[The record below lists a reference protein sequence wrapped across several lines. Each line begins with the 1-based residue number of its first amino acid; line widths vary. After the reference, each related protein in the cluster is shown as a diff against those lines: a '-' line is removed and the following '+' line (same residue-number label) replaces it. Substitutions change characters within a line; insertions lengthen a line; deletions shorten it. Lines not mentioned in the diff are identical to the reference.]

1 MDKDR
6 ESGSVSRK
14 NPAFIA
20 CDEEYPELS
29 VEQALFS
36 QDHRWGFLAS
46 ILIELL
52 PITVW
57 MLVVLGVGALVY
69 L

>member
-14 NPAFIA
+14 NPASIA
-20 CDEEYPELS
+20 RDEEYAELS

-36 QDHRWGFLAS
+36 QDDRWGFLAS

-52 PITVW
+52 PITIW
-57 MLVVLGVGALVY
+57 MLFVLAVGALVF

>member
-6 ESGSVSRK
+6 ESGSASRNK
-14 NPAFIA
+14 SAWILR
-20 CDEEYPELS
+20 DEEYPEFS
-29 VEQALFS
+29 VEQALFC
-36 QDHRWGFLAS
+36 QDDRWGFLAS

-52 PITVW
+52 AITIW
-57 MLVVLGVGALVY
+57 MLFVLAVGALVF

>member
-6 ESGSVSRK
+6 ESGSASRNK
-14 NPAFIA
+14 SAWILR
-20 CDEEYPELS
+20 DEEYPEFS

-36 QDHRWGFLAS
+36 QDDRWGFLAS